1 MLYNIANLADYI
13 VYRSLDQNKVLSSIK
28 LYYISIL
35 LYLWNFNKFEKTP
48 IRCGSKFLGSPDVEE
63 HYPCGLGALGILAV
77 PFTYPFEELSIPALP
92 KDSDRYSEFDEDIDF
107 MLDAIYKRTEDY
119 YNIVRLA
126 EKIRQFY
133 YKKGVCIEAVDSN
146 RFPDPYKEDNY
157 IPYYMIETSDVI
169 RDTFKEYK
177 ELKGAQE
184 RKKLY
189 GDCGLNKLFQ
199 EVNEVKEEK
208 KDTLSLKSIEESA
221 KRHKESKEYLGE
233 YSEYCAKTAGNLGLK
248 LKYLDDCIDEL
259 LRTFKEIIDNDD
271 YEQIYTPPA
280 KYPDNSNISNV
291 HLGYTYRYTIH
302 LDPDKRKS
310 NLTFMNII
318 NNISKQC
325 GCGFY
330 DILKYIEHD
339 SEDPENRQLSQE
351 RNRIHIDNTNLFL
364 PYSSFVGII
373 QEQGLE
379 HAMSLSQ
386 RHIGDEGVYEYLR
399 KSVHD
404 CGFFIF
410 QDCTD
415 NCIIHIYTLSENVLC

>member
-13 VYRSLDQNKVLSSIK
+13 VYRSLDQNKILSSIK
-28 LYYISIL
+28 LNYITIL

-48 IRCGSKFLGSPDVEE
+48 IRCGSRFLGSPDVEE

-77 PFTYPFEELSIPALP
+77 PFTYPFEQLEIPALP

-107 MLDAIYKRTEDY
+107 MIDSIVSHNENYYAI
-119 YNIVRLA
+119 IRLA
-126 EKIRQFY
+126 EKIRHEY
-133 YKKGVCIEAVDSN
+133 YKRGVCIEAVDPK
-146 RFPDPYKEDNY
+146 RIQDPYKEDNY
-157 IPYYMIETSDVI
+157 IPYHIIESGDVI
-169 RDTFKEYK
+169 RETLKEYK

-189 GDCGLNKLFQ
+189 GDCGLNKLFTKAN
-199 EVNEVKEEK
+199 EVNEVEK
-208 KDTLSLKSIEESA
+208 KTVNTLSLKSIEESA
-221 KRHKESKEYLGE
+221 KRHKKSKEYLGE

-248 LKYLDDCIDEL
+248 VKYLDDCIDEL
-259 LRTFKEIIDNDD
+259 FKTFKEIIDNDD
-271 YEQIYTPPA
+271 YDQIQTP
-280 KYPDNSNISNV
+280 NSFDELIPNTE
-291 HLGYTYRYTIH
+291 LRFTIV

-310 NLTFMNII
+310 NLTLMNIL

-339 SEDPENRQLSQE
+339 SENPENRQLSQE
-351 RNRIHIDNTNLFL
+351 RNRIHIDNFNLFL

-379 HAMSLSQ
+379 HAMSLAT
-386 RHIGDEGVYEYLR
+386 RLIGDEGVYEYLR

-410 QDCTD
+410 QDCED
-415 NCIIHIYTLSENVLC
+415 NAIIRIYTLSEKVLC

>member
-1 MLYNIANLADYI
+1 MYNIANLADHI
-13 VYRSLDQNKVLSSIK
+13 VYRSLDQNKPLSSIK

-35 LYLWNFNKFEKTP
+35 LYLWNFDKFERTP
-48 IRCGSKFLGSPDVEE
+48 IRCGSRFLGSPDAEE

-92 KDSDRYSEFDEDIDF
+92 KGSDRYSEFDEDIDF
-107 MLDAIYKRTEDY
+107 MIGAIYKRTEDY

-126 EKIRQFY
+126 ERIRSSY
-133 YKKGVCIEAVDSN
+133 YKRGVCIEAVDSN
-146 RFPDPYKEDNY
+146 RFSDPYKEDNY

-169 RDTFKEYK
+169 RETFKEFK

-199 EVNEVKEEK
+199 EVKEVKEEK

-221 KRHKESKEYLGE
+221 KRRKKSKEYLGE

-248 LKYLDDCIDEL
+248 VQYLDDCIDEL
-259 LRTFKEIIDNDD
+259 FKTFKEIIDNDD
-271 YEQIYTPPA
+271 YEKILTP
-280 KYPDNSNISNV
+280 NSFDELIPNTE
-291 HLGYTYRYTIH
+291 LRFTIV

-339 SEDPENRQLSQE
+339 SEDPENRQLSAE

-386 RHIGDEGVYEYLR
+386 RQIGDEGVYEYLR

-415 NCIIHIYTLSENVLC
+415 NCIIHIYTLQENVLC